1 MFVLMGKVTEITTI
15 MAGFPAS
22 DSSTF
27 YDQSYGIGNNLG
39 TLIRVITGF
48 KPKQEQWGK

>member
-1 MFVLMGKVTEITTI
+1 MGKVTEISTI
-15 MAGFPAS
+15 MTDFPGS

-48 KPKQEQWGK
+48 KLK